1 MPLNGGMTL
10 ALRSGFRC
18 ASVARRFLSS
28 TPGSSLMKTSISL
41 RVRRALAQALVL
53 GAALAGVAQAQN
65 ALDEILKTKKIAIAV
80 PTDFPPYGFVGPDLK
95 PQGLDID
102 MANLVASKLGATLEL
117 VPVTTANRIPYLQT
131 TRRRNS
137 SSPRSARTRSARRR
151 STSLP
156 LTRRSS
162 SPCSRRRRSPSP
174 RQRT

>member
-1 MPLNGGMTL
+1 
-10 ALRSGFRC
+10 
-18 ASVARRFLSS
+18 
-28 TPGSSLMKTSISL
+28 MKTSISL

-53 GAALAGVAQAQN
+53 GAALAGAGVAQAQN

>member
-1 MPLNGGMTL
+1 
-10 ALRSGFRC
+10 
-18 ASVARRFLSS
+18 
-28 TPGSSLMKTSISL
+28 MKTSISL

-137 SSPRSARTRSARRR
+137 SSPRSARTRSARR
-151 STSLP
+151 
-156 LTRRSS
+156 
-162 SPCSRRRRSPSP
+162 
-174 RQRT
+174 